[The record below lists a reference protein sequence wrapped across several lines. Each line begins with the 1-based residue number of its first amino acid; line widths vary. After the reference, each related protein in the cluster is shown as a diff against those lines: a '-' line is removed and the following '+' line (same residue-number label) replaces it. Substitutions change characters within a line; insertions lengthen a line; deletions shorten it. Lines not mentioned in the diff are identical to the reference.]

1 MKVYLDNCCYNR
13 PFDDQSQMKISLE
26 TQAKLYV
33 QDQIKKG
40 NYDLVWSYVLDYETS
55 KNPFSDRK
63 AAIMPWRDI
72 ATDNIKEN
80 EKILAFAEKLSEKN
94 IKTYD
99 ALHIAC
105 AVNAGCSFFL
115 TTDKKLLNT
124 PIPEIR
130 IVSPVQFIQE
140 QEERDDSTEK

>member
-1 MKVYLDNCCYNR
+1 
-13 PFDDQSQMKISLE
+13 
-26 TQAKLYV
+26 
-33 QDQIKKG
+33 
-40 NYDLVWSYVLDYETS
+40 
-55 KNPFSDRK
+55 
-63 AAIMPWRDI
+63 MPWRDI